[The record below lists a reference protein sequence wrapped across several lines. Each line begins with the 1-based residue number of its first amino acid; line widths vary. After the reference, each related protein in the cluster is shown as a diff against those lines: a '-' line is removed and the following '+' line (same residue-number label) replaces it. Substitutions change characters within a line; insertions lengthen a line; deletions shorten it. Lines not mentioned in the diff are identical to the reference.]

1 MQVKEPV
8 DILMT
13 SENKLDENFA
23 QGQVLIDFQN
33 PFRPA
38 HNEKKGGVMDLSTL
52 RCLKKRVGGGGVQTN
67 GGGGRR
73 FL

>member
-52 RCLKKRVGGGGVQTN
+52 RCLKKRGGGSKQTAGGV
-67 GGGGRR
+67 GD
-73 FL
+73 FCEI